1 MTRFQGLARTEVT
14 LPEELTPVETYLESV
29 LDAVAPLPGEPV
41 ALTEARGR
49 VLAEPVAAPTP
60 LPRFPNSAMDGYAV
74 RAADVGRADADSPA
88 TLEVI
93 GAVAAGSGTTPE
105 VQPGTAVRIMTGAP
119 VPPGADTVVPVE
131 VTAETGTTVLVHR
144 TPTAGEHIRLVG
156 EDVSEGDEVAPA
168 GTVVD
173 PAIVG
178 MLAAVGCDTVVCH
191 RRARVA
197 VLSTGD
203 ELVPAGDDLLPGQ
216 LHDANG
222 PMLTALAAA
231 EGALSHHAGIIADDP
246 DLLRSALGDA
256 AATSDLVLLSGGVSA
271 GAHDHIPDVIAGLG
285 SYESVRLAMK
295 PGMPQAR
302 GLVDGTTVLGLP
314 GNPVSSYVSFERFAL
329 PALRRLQG
337 RSQLHRRVIVASAG
351 QELAGTPAKRT
362 FLRVRLE
369 SADGTTRAMPAG
381 GQGSHVLSAL
391 ASADGL
397 AEVPEDQARIAVG
410 DPVRVHLL
418 GAR

>member
-1 MTRFQGLARTEVT
+1 VTRFQGLARTEVT
-14 LPEELTPVETYLESV
+14 LPDELIPTDVYLEGILDSV
-29 LDAVAPLPGEPV
+29 AALPSESVPLTDAG
-41 ALTEARGR
+41 GR
-49 VLAEPVAAPTP
+49 VLAEPVVAPTS

-74 RAADVGRADADSPA
+74 RAADIGRADGDSPA

-93 GAVAAGSGTTPE
+93 GAVAAGSGSVPD
-105 VQPGTAVRIMTGAP
+105 VRPGTAVRIMTGAP
-119 VPPGADTVVPVE
+119 VPPGADAVVPVE
-131 VTAETGTTVLVHR
+131 VTAESGTTVLIHR
-144 TPTAGEHIRLVG
+144 APTAGEHIRLVG
-156 EDVSEGDEVAPA
+156 EDVSAGDEVVPA
-168 GTVVD
+168 GTVVE
-173 PAIVG
+173 PAILG

-203 ELVPAGDDLLPGQ
+203 ELVPVGGDLLPGQ
-216 LHDANG
+216 LHDSNG
-222 PMLTALAAA
+222 PMLTALAAS
-231 EGALSHHAGIIADDP
+231 EGALSRHVGVIPDDP
-246 DLLRSALGDA
+246 ELLRSALAEA

-271 GAHDHIPDVIAGLG
+271 GAHDHLPDVLAELG

-302 GLVDGTTVLGLP
+302 GLVDGTPVLGLP

-337 RSQLHRRVIVASAG
+337 RSELHRRVIVATAG
-351 QELAGTPAKRT
+351 EDLTGAPAKRT

-369 SADGTTRAMPAG
+369 SDGDATRAIPAG

-391 ASADGL
+391 AGADGL
-397 AEVPEDQARIAVG
+397 AEVPADRRRIAVG
-410 DPVRVHLL
+410 QPVRVHLL
-418 GAR
+418 RSG